1 MARPQSLSDF
11 IFLPGQEKG
20 SREEG
25 DDISPRGIL
34 LRLLSVKTS
43 AGFCENVEGPLVP
56 VCNLHVFLK
65 PHLREMCLIED
76 IFSLAFPEMD
86 DAIRARHENEILAL

>member
-25 DDISPRGIL
+25 ADILPRGIR
-34 LRLLSVKTS
+34 LRLRSVKTS
-43 AGFCENVEGPLVP
+43 TGFCENVAGPLVP
-56 VCNLHVFLK
+56 VCYLHVFLK
-65 PHLREMCLIED
+65 THLREMCLIED
-76 IFSLAFPEMD
+76 IFSLAFSEMD
-86 DAIRARHENEILAL
+86 DAIRARQENEILAL

>member
-43 AGFCENVEGPLVP
+43 ASFCENVEGPLVP

-86 DAIRARHENEILAL
+86 DAIRARQENEILAL